1 MLIAFVPVLHKGYL
15 ELFKKYP
22 DELGILGLDVIA
34 DYTSLTR
41 DLRIIDPIELKHA
54 IEGLRIFPRV
64 RVLSKI
70 DLETLGTFS
79 TPIVMPDEDVSR
91 DLASKYFHDRVT
103 FVPNVIR
110 NRWDKQL
117 VDQENVVAPHRTI
130 SSEAAHSE
138 LMKLANVEAQKSVDW
153 WRQVG
158 TIIVKDGQIIASG
171 HNRHLPS
178 DYSLSTFGDPRS
190 QVDAG
195 QRLDISTSIHSE
207 VGIIARAAKEGLSL
221 DGASAFVTTFPCSNC
236 ARLLAEA
243 GIKKV
248 YYEKGYSVLDAE
260 EIFKA
265 YGIEIVLVQE

>member
-22 DELGILGLDVIA
+22 DELGLLGLDVIA

-41 DLRIIDPIELKHA
+41 DLRVVDPHELKAA

-64 RVLSKI
+64 RVLSKL
-70 DLETLGTFS
+70 DLETLKTSS
-79 TPIVMPDEDVSR
+79 TIIVMPDEDVSH
-91 DLASKYFHDRVT
+91 DLAVKYFGDRVT
-103 FVPNVIR
+103 FESVTIR

-117 VDQENVVAPHRTI
+117 VDKENVVAPHRVI
-130 SSEAAHSE
+130 STTTADIE
-138 LMKLANVEAQKSVDW
+138 LMRQATNEAVKSEDW

-158 TIIVKDGQIIASG
+158 TALVKDGQIIASG

-178 DYSLSTFGDPRS
+178 DYTLSTYGDPRS
-190 QVDAG
+190 NVDAG
-195 QRLDISTSIHSE
+195 QRLDISTAIHSE
-207 VGIIARAAKEGLSL
+207 VGIIAQAARRGLSL
-221 DGASAFVTTFPCSNC
+221 DGASAYVSTFPCPNC

-248 YYEKGYSVLDAE
+248 YYQKGYSLLDAE
-260 EIFKA
+260 EILKA
-265 YGIEIVLVQE
+265 YGVEIVLVQN